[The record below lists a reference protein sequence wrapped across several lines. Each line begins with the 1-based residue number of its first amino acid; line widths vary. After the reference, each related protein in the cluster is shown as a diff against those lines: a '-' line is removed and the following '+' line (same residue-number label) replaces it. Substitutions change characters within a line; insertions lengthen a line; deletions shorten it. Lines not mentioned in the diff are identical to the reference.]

1 MRLWAEDCGLWVV
14 GCGLAGWRAW
24 GGCSWACGR
33 STTLAIYS
41 IPNPLYASL
50 LSHSLSSSSK
60 KSRLLLLPPA
70 LFSSPDLTLFSP
82 LSSFLLLPP
91 PLPPSPS
98 HARDLLPP
106 SAADHRAS
114 LALPFLLPASPPSP
128 IPSALLVI
136 PTSPCLLPSLLC
148 SRPLRCLAGRCRGFP
163 GNLTLSPPSPPRPHL
178 PSRSCLVPFTPGP
191 VSVLTSLVRPCP
203 VLGSKCADL
212 ECCTCIR
219 RGRRASFTKVLSSLL
234 HNHHHARHRHPRL
247 RAGTALARSHT
258 PPSHRRTLQSPS
270 AHCGCPKLLTPFTN
284 PNRTCPRPRTD
295 EHGSHQTKADSS
307 VLGAQAF
314 CCSFA

>member
-1 MRLWAEDCGLWVV
+1 MRSWAEDCGLWVV
-14 GCGLAGWRAW
+14 GCGLWAGGLAGLGWLFV
-24 GGCSWACGR
+24 GGR

-50 LSHSLSSSSK
+50 LSLTLSLSSSSK

-136 PTSPCLLPSLLC
+136 PTSRPAFSPASSVLVLFVVLLAGAGDFQVTSPSLLPA
-148 SRPLRCLAGRCRGFP
+148 PL
-163 GNLTLSPPSPPRPHL
+163 
-178 PSRSCLVPFTPGP
+178 
-191 VSVLTSLVRPCP
+191 VLTCRPGRVWSHSRLVR
-203 VLGSKCADL
+203 S
-212 ECCTCIR
+212 
-219 RGRRASFTKVLSSLL
+219 LS
-234 HNHHHARHRHPRL
+234 
-247 RAGTALARSHT
+247 
-258 PPSHRRTLQSPS
+258 
-270 AHCGCPKLLTPFTN
+270 
-284 PNRTCPRPRTD
+284 
-295 EHGSHQTKADSS
+295 
-307 VLGAQAF
+307 
-314 CCSFA
+314 